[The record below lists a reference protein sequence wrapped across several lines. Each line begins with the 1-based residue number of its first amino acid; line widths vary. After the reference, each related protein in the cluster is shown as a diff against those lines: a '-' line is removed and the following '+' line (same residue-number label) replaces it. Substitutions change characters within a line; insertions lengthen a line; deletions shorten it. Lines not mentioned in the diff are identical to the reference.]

1 MNKPALVL
9 FCASV
14 LLTAACAKP
23 EDESPSKFQ
32 RQANIEKYARKAQD
46 VSRLAQLRREPLP
59 IETAADPARV
69 TNTPYPLDLAP
80 LTQSFE
86 RNRLALQRRL
96 LQTYAEQSQQQV
108 QALYQQWQT
117 HAAEQARAAQSPA
130 DLAQRLEALW
140 PKQQTQLQQ
149 FTKAQRELARLQPDA
164 TALARAQER
173 LTRRGEELLSTVALY
188 YGDEAARLSRPV
200 LEKNLQ
206 AYLSAQAQATT
217 EAELDARLAQ
227 SLTDMEKQLRQI
239 VQQAGDPLGQTPPE
253 IVSGLRTDLIAAQ
266 QRLEKYIEPLYGK
279 DAVLAA
285 RKVFNR
291 FLEEYLKCW
300 QENARLSQ
308 KRRTTQYLNEQYKQ
322 TLAALQQQ
330 WNTEWDST
338 VPLPPPAPAH

>member
-1 MNKPALVL
+1 MNKAALAL
-9 FCASV
+9 FCAGT
-14 LLTAACAKP
+14 LLAAACTKP

-46 VSRLAQLRREPLP
+46 IGRLTQLRKEPLP
-59 IETAADPARV
+59 VQTAADPARV

-86 RNRLALQRRL
+86 RNRLALHRRL
-96 LQTYAEQSQQQV
+96 LQTYAEQVRLQV
-108 QALYQQWQT
+108 EALYQQWQT
-117 HAAEQARAAQSPA
+117 QAAEQARAAQSPA

-140 PKQQTQLQQ
+140 PRQQTQLQQ
-149 FTKAQRELARLQPDA
+149 FTKNQRELNRLQPDA
-164 TALARAQER
+164 SALARAQER
-173 LTRRGEELLSTVALY
+173 LARRGEELLSGVALY
-188 YGDEAARLSRPV
+188 YGDEAARLIRPV

-206 AYLSAQAQATT
+206 AYLSLQSQATT
-217 EAELDARLAQ
+217 EAEVDARLAQ
-227 SLTDMEKQLRQI
+227 SLIDMEKQLRQI
-239 VQQAGDPLGQTPPE
+239 VQQSGDPLGQTPPE
-253 IVSGLRTDLIAAQ
+253 VVSGLRTDLISAQ
-266 QRLEKYIEPLYGK
+266 QQLEKYIEPLYGK

-330 WNTEWDST
+330 WNAAWDAT
-338 VPLPPPAPAH
+338 VPLPPSPAT

>member
-1 MNKPALVL
+1 MNKPTCAL
-9 FCASV
+9 FCAAV

-32 RQANIEKYARKAQD
+32 RQANIKKYARKAQD
-46 VSRLAQLRREPLP
+46 ISRLTQLRREPLP

-69 TNTPYPLDLAP
+69 TNTPYPLDIAQ

-96 LQTYAEQSQQQV
+96 LQTYAEQSHQQV

-117 HAAEQARAAQSPA
+117 HAAQEARAAQSPA
-130 DLAQRLEALW
+130 DLAQRLEELW
-140 PKQQTQLQQ
+140 PQQQTQLQQ
-149 FTKAQRELARLQPDA
+149 FIKTQRELPRLQP
-164 TALARAQER
+164 TAASLAHAQER

-200 LEKNLQ
+200 LDKNLQ
-206 AYLSAQAQATT
+206 TYLSAQTQAAT

-227 SLTDMEKQLRQI
+227 SFIETEKQLRQI
-239 VQQAGDPLGQTPPE
+239 LQQSGDPLGQTPPE
-253 IVSGLRTDLIAAQ
+253 ILSGLRTDLIAAQ

-308 KRRTTQYLNEQYKQ
+308 KKRATQYLNEQYKQ

-330 WNTEWDST
+330 WNAAWEAA
-338 VPLPPPAPAH
+338 VPLPPPVPAL

>member
-1 MNKPALVL
+1 MNKAALAL
-9 FCASV
+9 FCAGA
-14 LLTAACAKP
+14 LLAAACTKP

-46 VSRLAQLRREPLP
+46 IGRLTQLRKEPLP
-59 IETAADPARV
+59 VQTAADPARV

-86 RNRLALQRRL
+86 RNRLTLRRRL
-96 LQTYAEQSQQQV
+96 LQTYAEQVRLQV
-108 QALYQQWQT
+108 EALYQQWQT
-117 HAAEQARAAQSPA
+117 QAAEQARVAQSPA

-140 PKQQTQLQQ
+140 PRQQTQLQQ
-149 FTKAQRELARLQPDA
+149 FTKTQRELNRLQPDA
-164 TALARAQER
+164 SALARAEER
-173 LTRRGEELLSTVALY
+173 LARRGEELLSGVALY
-188 YGDEAARLSRPV
+188 YGDEAARQSRPV

-206 AYLSAQAQATT
+206 AYLSLQSQATT
-217 EAELDARLAQ
+217 EAEVDARLAQ
-227 SLTDMEKQLRQI
+227 SLIDMEKQLRQI

-253 IVSGLRTDLIAAQ
+253 VVSGLRTDLISAQ
-266 QRLEKYIEPLYGK
+266 QQLEKYIEPLYGK

-330 WNTEWDST
+330 WNAAWDAT
-338 VPLPPPAPAH
+338 VPLPPSPAT